1 MMLPITGT
9 VRDAVKLAELDNK
22 WKQKKNSAEKM
33 KKELTPEER
42 QIQRYQ
48 EDAEKMRESRQ
59 MAALDAKLEAGAG
72 LTPEEIAYLR
82 KNHPL
87 KYKDY
92 LETKE
97 EQKHYK
103 EELEAC
109 ETKDD
114 VEKLKMTKLGEF
126 AAECK
131 SVANNPNIPEGK
143 KVELLGKILKKIAGV
158 EKVHTEFVKSLRYQS
173 LPTEEEEAEEK
184 QTDTEMENN
193 PSEQPSQKTETENN
207 ISAQPSQEIESAEEN
222 GISMQSIQKAD
233 MPKENERGKESALIE
248 ADEQVKE
255 YTGIEMDLNFEKI
268 EAEIKEYIK
277 PYRA

>member
-9 VRDAVKLAELDNK
+9 IRDAVKLAELDNK
-22 WKQKKNSAEKM
+22 WKQKKNSAEKN
-33 KKELTPEER
+33 KKELTPEEK
-42 QIQRYQ
+42 QIQRYK
-48 EDAEKMRESRQ
+48 EDAEKMRENRQ
-59 MAALDAKLEAGAG
+59 IASLDAKLEAGAG

-82 KNHPL
+82 KNHPQ

-114 VEKLKMTKLGEF
+114 VEKLKMTKLEEF

-173 LPTEEEEAEEK
+173 LPTEQEQAEEK

-193 PSEQPSQKTETENN
+193 VSEQPSQEL
-207 ISAQPSQEIESAEEN
+207 ESAEEN
-222 GISMQSIQKAD
+222 GISMQPIQKAD
-233 MPKENERGKESALIE
+233 VPREDERGKGKESVLLE
-248 ADEQVKE
+248 ADEQAKE
-255 YTGIEMDLNFEKI
+255 YTGIEIDLDFEKI
-268 EAEIKEYIK
+268 ETEIKEYIK